1 MTSNSKIVNQ
11 NASAYSFQIFM
22 LGSTTRETHAR
33 FDSNAAATEIKFTL
47 YAPYSEVTLNSNVS
61 FHGAFAA
68 SQMKMDSNAQVIYD
82 DSVEAIQNPA
92 IYPQLRGKRWVECTR
107 APTTANQQDSG
118 C

>member
-1 MTSNSKIVNQ
+1 
-11 NASAYSFQIFM
+11 M

-33 FDSNAAATEIKFTL
+33 FDSNAAATEIKFAL

-68 SQMKMDSNAQVIYD
+68 SLMKMDSNAQVVYD
-82 DSVEAIQNPA
+82 DSVEDIQNPA

-107 APTTANQQDSG
+107 APTTANQHDSG